1 MAFHPMKRD
10 AMGFFRLQ
18 EALPKIGVFHGLL
31 LCVFPT
37 SLEPSFNPM
46 LVEGVH
52 HVLGVRD
59 DVDLARAFKH
69 FKSGDNAQKLHSIVG
84 CAIETLR
91 KLLDM
96 QLPRGIGVMQNRP
109 VSSRPRVSAR

>member
-1 MAFHPMKRD
+1 MAFNPMKRD
-10 AMGFFRLQ
+10 AMGLFRLQ
-18 EALPKIGVFHGLL
+18 EALPKIGVFHRLL

-59 DVDLARAFKH
+59 DVNLARAFKH
-69 FKSGDNAQKLHSIVG
+69 FKSGDNAQSSM
-84 CAIETLR
+84 R
-91 KLLDM
+91 LLVV
-96 QLPRGIGVMQNRP
+96 QSKPCE
-109 VSSRPRVSAR
+109 SSFTCSFPEGSV